1 MQSNLLLKWEI
12 ITDIKKVPALFNKWT
27 SLNNSLQ
34 NSNLFN
40 SPTWLVS
47 WLDNYWQHN
56 WHLRIL
62 TAWHNEELM
71 AIAPLYYQ
79 QESFLSFKTLY
90 PLGQGEAEVK
100 EVSTEYLDILINNN
114 TPKNTMAE
122 IKSKIEQWIQD
133 LNTDQFIWRA
143 LLSKSNARE
152 IMTHINTPSHISPAT
167 RYRVDCPSLTP
178 EKLSKNMR
186 SRYRRGLN
194 QLNKLEAKIDW
205 VQIDDHKKYWQ
216 TMKEFH
222 QNRWQNK
229 DKRGAFCS
237 DEFNQFHKDFRKAS
251 PKSIAMSAIWVNDVP
266 IALHYYFVDAT
277 TLYFYQSGWDESQY
291 SNVSPGLI
299 LHLWTIENNNK
310 PYYDFMMGK
319 TQGSYKAKFG
329 TQQQPMTNITI
340 TFSPIKVMMYRALNK
355 IKLILIK
362 TN

>member
-1 MQSNLLLKWEI
+1 MENNLLLKWEI

-34 NSNLFN
+34 NSSLFN
-40 SPTWLVS
+40 SPTWLDS

-122 IKSKIEQWIQD
+122 IKSKIEQWIQS
-133 LNTDQFIWRA
+133 LNADQFIWRA
-143 LLSKSNARE
+143 LLSKSHARE
-152 IMTHINTPSHISPAT
+152 IMTNINVLSHISSAK
-167 RYRVDCPSLTP
+167 RYRVDCQSLTP

-205 VQIDDHKKYWQ
+205 VQI
-216 TMKEFH
+216 M
-222 QNRWQNK
+222 
-229 DKRGAFCS
+229 
-237 DEFNQFHKDFRKAS
+237 
-251 PKSIAMSAIWVNDVP
+251 I
-266 IALHYYFVDAT
+266 
-277 TLYFYQSGWDESQY
+277 
-291 SNVSPGLI
+291 
-299 LHLWTIENNNK
+299 
-310 PYYDFMMGK
+310 
-319 TQGSYKAKFG
+319 
-329 TQQQPMTNITI
+329 
-340 TFSPIKVMMYRALNK
+340 
-355 IKLILIK
+355 
-362 TN
+362 